1 MEPNLGRSIEMSLI
15 ETLIVIILSPFAV
28 LAAYAALC
36 TVYAII
42 KKVIG

>member
-1 MEPNLGRSIEMSLI
+1 MSLI

-28 LAAYAALC
+28 LAAYAALY

-42 KKVIG
+42 KKVIGR